1 MARSRTILLA
11 GAGIGGLTA
20 ALALAREDFRVVV
33 LERATRLEETGAG
46 IQLSPNALRILLDL
60 GLRERLAVSAVAPE
74 AIRIMRASGS
84 DIVRI
89 PLGVAAEKRYGAPYW
104 VIHRGDLQAALIAAV
119 SEQPH
124 VSVRLGARVDDFA
137 IHANGVSLRAFGP
150 TGDVDEQGLAL
161 IGADGLWSAVRK
173 RIHDT
178 PLRFAGRTAWRA
190 VVPVEAVEPELR
202 ERSTH
207 LWLGRGAHLVKYPIR
222 SGREINIVAIVSDT
236 WQEPGWSAP
245 GLRDDILPFFAR
257 WNAQA
262 RTLVA
267 TPDRWLKWA
276 LFDRAPDHHWGHG
289 PVTLLGD
296 AAHPMLPFL
305 AQGGAMAIEDAA
317 VLAQC
322 LARETDPA
330 TALRSYEKLRH
341 VRTARVQHE
350 ARANDFRYHLPDP
363 PAWARD
369 LALRILGGEKL
380 LARFDWL
387 YGWQR
392 S

>member
-1 MARSRTILLA
+1 MARSRTILVA

-20 ALALAREDFRVVV
+20 ALALARADFRVVV

-46 IQLSPNALRILLDL
+46 IQLSPNASRILFDL

-74 AIRIMRASGS
+74 GIRVMRASGRN
-84 DIVRI
+84 IVRI
-89 PLGVAAEKRYGAPYW
+89 PLGFSAEKRYGAPYW
-104 VIHRGDLQAALIAAV
+104 VIHRADLQAALIAAV

-124 VSVRLGARVDDFA
+124 IAVRLGARVDDFA

-150 TGDVDEQGLAL
+150 AGDLDDQGVAL
-161 IGADGLWSAVRK
+161 VGADGLWSAVRK
-173 RIHDT
+173 RISDK

-190 VVPVEAVEPELR
+190 AVPVEAVAPELR
-202 ERSTH
+202 ERWTH
-207 LWLGRGAHLVKYPIR
+207 LWLGRGAHLVQYPMR
-222 SGREINIVAIVSDT
+222 GGREINLVAIISDD

-245 GLRDDILPFFAR
+245 GLRDDILPSFAG
-257 WNAQA
+257 WGAQA
-262 RTLVA
+262 RRLIA

-276 LFDRAPDHHWGHG
+276 LLDRTPDRHWGHG

-317 VLAQC
+317 VLASC
-322 LARETDPA
+322 LAREADPA
-330 TALRSYEKLRH
+330 AAFRTYEKLRR
-341 VRTARVQHE
+341 VRTARIQHE

-363 PAWARD
+363 PAFARD
-369 LALRILGGEKL
+369 LALRAMGGDRL
-380 LARFDWL
+380 LSRLDWL
-387 YGWQR
+387 YAWR
-392 S
+392 L